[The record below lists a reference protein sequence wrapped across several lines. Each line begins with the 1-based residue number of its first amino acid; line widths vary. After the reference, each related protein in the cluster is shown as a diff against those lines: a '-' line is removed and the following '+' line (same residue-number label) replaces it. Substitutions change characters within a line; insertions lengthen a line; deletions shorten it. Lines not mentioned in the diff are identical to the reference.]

1 MGIVGL
7 SVGEDMARRMMGL
20 LRVLAKEIIE
30 KGYEADDTLKKLNA
44 IDVDFIT
51 IKEELRD
58 LEMSKH
64 IDDSELDTIKAL
76 LVYMLMR
83 DSDLDVEDIYAFIF
97 GRGRQLTWN

>member
-1 MGIVGL
+1 
-7 SVGEDMARRMMGL
+7 MARRLMGL

-30 KGYEADDTLKKLNA
+30 KGYDADDALTKIET
-44 IDVDFIT
+44 IDIDFIT
-51 IKEELRD
+51 VKEELRD
-58 LEMSKH
+58 LELSKH

-97 GRGRQLTWN
+97 GRGRQITWN